1 MNRQNII
8 FVSLLVILAASVVA
22 AGYATGRGPLGLISM
37 GISRLTSGDQM
48 IPSRTLVT
56 ESKAPAAPEISGGQ
70 WINSEPLT
78 LQSLRGRA
86 VLIEFWT
93 FACYNC
99 RNTLPT
105 IKSWDARYRD
115 KGLTIIG
122 VHTPELD
129 IERNMDSLRR
139 EIASLGIKYPVVT
152 DNDYST
158 WKAYK
163 VEAWPTLFVLD
174 KQGRVRWTHVGEGA
188 YAETEEVIKKL
199 LAEAATGTV
208 VTQPDAFAKPV
219 LPCIDHIY
227 FCQIKH
233 QHTDSRLRINC
244 MAKGVSL
251 TDDYSPLQAEDCDSS
266 QIPSLYSQHN

>member
-1 MNRQNII
+1 MNRQQTI
-8 FVSLLVILAASVVA
+8 FVSLVVILVVTLVA
-22 AGYATGRGPLGLISM
+22 AGYATDRGPLGIISA
-37 GISRLTSGDQM
+37 GISRLSGGGQTI
-48 IPSRTLVT
+48 IPPQVLVT
-56 ESKAPAAPEISGGQ
+56 ETGAPTAPEILGGQ

-78 LQSLRGRA
+78 LRSLRGRV

-105 IKSWDARYRD
+105 IESWDMRYRD
-115 KGLTIIG
+115 QGLTVIG

-129 IERNMDSLRR
+129 IERNVEGLRR

-152 DNDYST
+152 DNDYAT

-199 LAEAATGTV
+199 IAEQAGAET
-208 VTQPDAFAKPV
+208 PRSA
-219 LPCIDHIY
+219 
-227 FCQIKH
+227 
-233 QHTDSRLRINC
+233 SR
-244 MAKGVSL
+244 
-251 TDDYSPLQAEDCDSS
+251 
-266 QIPSLYSQHN
+266 

>member
-1 MNRQNII
+1 MNRQSTI
-8 FVSLLVILAASVVA
+8 FLSLLTIVA
-22 AGYATGRGPLGLISM
+22 VALVTAGYATGNGPLGVISAA
-37 GISRLTSGDQM
+37 ISRLTSGPQM

-56 ESKAPAAPEISGGQ
+56 ENRAPVAPEISGGQ

-78 LQSLRGRA
+78 LKALRGRV

-99 RNTLPT
+99 RNTLPMVK
-105 IKSWDARYRD
+105 IWDSRYRD

-129 IERNMDSLRR
+129 IERNIDSLRH
-139 EIASLGIKYPVVT
+139 EIAALDIKYPVVT

-158 WKAYK
+158 WKAYR
-163 VEAWPTLFVLD
+163 VEAWPTIFLLD

-199 LAEAATGTV
+199 LVEQAAGAA
-208 VTQPDAFAKPV
+208 PPPGENSGK
-219 LPCIDHIY
+219 
-227 FCQIKH
+227 
-233 QHTDSRLRINC
+233 
-244 MAKGVSL
+244 
-251 TDDYSPLQAEDCDSS
+251 
-266 QIPSLYSQHN
+266 